1 MTVEVAGVFGKEKA
15 GRWMTSFA
23 ISIIESI
30 FLSQP
35 IKVIGVGVGTI
46 TERAGGLNCCKL
58 FCLVL
63 HWEN

>member
-46 TERAGGLNCCKL
+46 TERAGSLNCCKL